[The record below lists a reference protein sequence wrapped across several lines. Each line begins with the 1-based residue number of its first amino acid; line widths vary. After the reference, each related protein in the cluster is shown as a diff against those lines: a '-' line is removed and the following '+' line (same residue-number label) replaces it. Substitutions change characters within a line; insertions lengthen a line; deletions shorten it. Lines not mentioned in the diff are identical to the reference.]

1 MLIDIVSDAVCPWC
15 YVGKRRLEA
24 ALAARPELS
33 VEIAWHAFQLNPG
46 MPDEGMDRESY
57 LITKFGSATRAA
69 SIYSDIEQ
77 AGADEG
83 IAFAFDSIQRTP
95 NTINAHRL
103 ILLAGKH
110 DLQGTV
116 VEMLFQRYFVEGA
129 DIGDIGQLV
138 AIAAEAGIDATLA
151 RDYLESSDG
160 IEEVTTEDRQM
171 RHIGVTGVPCFII
184 DKRYAISGAQAPEV
198 FQRIFDTVAAAAAT
212 AVAAG

>member
-33 VEIAWHAFQLNPG
+33 VEIHWHAFQLNPG
-46 MPDEGMDRESY
+46 MPEEGMDRESY
-57 LITKFGSATRAA
+57 LATKFGSAARAT

-77 AGADEG
+77 AGAAEG
-83 IAFAFDSIQRTP
+83 IAFAFDSIRRTP

-110 DLQGTV
+110 DVQDAV
-116 VEMLFQRYFVEGA
+116 VELLFRHYFIEGA
-129 DIGDIGQLV
+129 DIGATDELV
-138 AIAAEAGIDATLA
+138 AIAAEAGIDPALA
-151 RDYLESSDG
+151 RDYLNSSEG
-160 IEEVTTEDRQM
+160 IEEVTSEDRQM

-184 DKRYAISGAQAPEV
+184 DKRFAISGAQAPEV
-198 FQRIFDTVAAAAAT
+198 FQRIFDTVIASAAE
-212 AVAAG
+212 

>member
-33 VEIAWHAFQLNPG
+33 VEIHWHAFQLNPG
-46 MPDEGMDRESY
+46 MPEEGMDRESY
-57 LITKFGSATRAA
+57 LATKFGSAARAT

-77 AGADEG
+77 AGAAEG
-83 IAFAFDSIQRTP
+83 IAFAFDSIRRTP

-110 DLQGTV
+110 DVQDAV
-116 VEMLFQRYFVEGA
+116 VELLFRHYFIEGA
-129 DIGDIGQLV
+129 DIGDTAELV
-138 AIAAEAGIDATLA
+138 AIAAEAGIDPALA
-151 RDYLESSDG
+151 RDYLNSSEG
-160 IEEVTTEDRQM
+160 IEEVTSEDRQM

-184 DKRYAISGAQAPEV
+184 DKRFAISGAQAPEV
-198 FQRIFDTVAAAAAT
+198 FQRIFDTVIASAAE
-212 AVAAG
+212 

>member
-24 ALAARPELS
+24 ALAARPELT
-33 VEIAWHAFQLNPG
+33 VEIVWHGFQLNPG

-57 LITKFGSATRAA
+57 LATKFGSAMRAA
-69 SIYSDIEQ
+69 SIYDDIEQ

-83 IAFAFDSIQRTP
+83 LAFAFDSIRRTP

-103 ILLAGKH
+103 ILLAGRH
-110 DLQGTV
+110 EVQNAV
-116 VEMLFQRYFVEGA
+116 VETLFRRYFMEGA

-138 AIAAEAGIDATLA
+138 AIAAEEGIDPDLA

-160 IEEVTTEDRQM
+160 IEEVTSEDRQM

-184 DKRYAISGAQAPEV
+184 GKRYAISGAQAPEV
-198 FQRIFDTVAAAAAT
+198 FQRIFDTVVAEADAAE
-212 AVAAG
+212 

>member
-24 ALAARPELS
+24 ALATRPELT

-46 MPDEGMDRESY
+46 MPEEGMDRESY
-57 LITKFGSATRAA
+57 LATKFGSAARAA
-69 SIYSDIEQ
+69 SVYSDIEQ

-83 IAFAFDSIQRTP
+83 IAFAFDSIKRTP

-110 DLQGTV
+110 GAQDAV
-116 VEMLFQRYFVEGA
+116 VEALFKRYFLEGG
-129 DIGDIGQLV
+129 DIGDPGELA
-138 AIAAEAGIDATLA
+138 AIAAGAGIDETLA
-151 RDYLESSDG
+151 RDYLASSEG
-160 IEEVTTEDRQM
+160 VEAVNAEDRQM

-184 DKRYAISGAQAPEV
+184 DKRFAISGAQTPEV
-198 FQRIFDTVAAAAAT
+198 FQRIFDTAIADAADAAE
-212 AVAAG
+212 